1 MGWLCTSG
9 LSFAANVLY
18 MAFQNQIHP
27 KVIRQVILLL
37 VIFVLGALLY
47 RELHFMLGGFLGA
60 LALYMLLRMPMFY
73 LAYTLHWKKSLSA
86 LLLLLLSLIVIVMP
100 LTWVV
105 IVLVQALKPLLAD
118 TTKLQQGLSSIDTFL
133 HNRYDIDLLSN
144 ELMQKVPGIVAK
156 VGGNL
161 VGATLAALTNLIVMY
176 FLLYF
181 MLVKGGE
188 MERWVRSN
196 LPLKHTNT
204 IKLIKEVREVVISN
218 TIGIPVLGAIQGL
231 VAMVGYMM
239 FGVESPVMWGIIT
252 GIASVI
258 PFVGTMAAWVPLTI
272 LTFAKGD
279 SSNGYWLLFWGL
291 VVIGSSDNVFRFILQ
306 KYIADIHPII
316 TVFGVIIG
324 LNLFGFLG
332 LIFGP
337 LLISLFLMLVRIYYD
352 EYVTAHHEEE
362 ANARAK

>member
-1 MGWLCTSG
+1 ML
-9 LSFAANVLY
+9 
-18 MAFQNQIHP
+18 
-27 KVIRQVILLL
+27 LLL
-37 VIFVLGALLY
+37 VVFVLGALLY
-47 RELHFMLGGFLGA
+47 SEMHFMLGAFLGA

-73 LAYTLHWKKSLSA
+73 LVYTRHWNKAFSASL
-86 LLLLLLSLIVIVMP
+86 LILSSLAVIVMP
-100 LTWVV
+100 LAWVV
-105 IVLVQALKPLLAD
+105 SVLVDAVRPLVSD
-118 TTKLQQGLSSIDTFL
+118 TTKLQQSLASIDHFL
-133 HNRYDIDLLSN
+133 HDRYGIDLLSN
-144 ELMQKVPGIVAK
+144 EIMQKVPGTVASA
-156 VGGNL
+156 GGMVL
-161 VGATLAALTNLIVMY
+161 GATLATLTNLVIMY

-188 MERWVRSN
+188 MERWVRGN

-204 IKLIKEVREVVISN
+204 NKLIKEVREVVLSN

-231 VAMVGYMM
+231 VAMIGYMM
-239 FGVESPVMWGIIT
+239 FGIESPVMWGVIT

-279 SSNGYWLLFWGL
+279 TSNGYWLLFWGL
-291 VVIGSSDNVFRFILQ
+291 VVIGGSDNVFRFILQ

-337 LLISLFLMLVRIYYD
+337 LLISLFFMLVRIYYD
-352 EYVTAHHEEE
+352 EYVIEHGEETQ
-362 ANARAK
+362 NADTT

>member
-1 MGWLCTSG
+1 MS
-9 LSFAANVLY
+9 
-18 MAFQNQIHP
+18 FQNQINP
-27 KVIRQVILLL
+27 KVIRQVLLLL
-37 VIFVLGALLY
+37 VVFVLGALLY
-47 RELHFMLGGFLGA
+47 RELHFMLGAFLGA

-73 LAYTLHWKKSLSA
+73 LVYTRHWKKSLAA
-86 LLLLLLSLIVIVMP
+86 LLLLLLSLAVIVMP

-105 IVLVQALKPLLAD
+105 SVLVQALKPLLAD
-118 TTKLQQGLSSIDTFL
+118 TTKLQHALHSIDTFL
-133 HNRYDIDLLSN
+133 HDRYDIDLLSN
-144 ELMQKVPGIVAK
+144 ELMQKVPGIVAN
-156 VGGNL
+156 VGGSV
-161 VGATLAALTNLIVMY
+161 VGATLSALTNLIIMY

-196 LPLKHTNT
+196 LPLKHTNSN
-204 IKLIKEVREVVISN
+204 KLIKEVREVVISN

-231 VAMVGYMM
+231 VAMIGYMM
-239 FGVESPVMWGIIT
+239 FGIESPVMWGIIT

-279 SSNGYWLLFWGL
+279 TSNGYWLLFWGL
-291 VVIGSSDNVFRFILQ
+291 IVIGGSDNVFRFILQ

-337 LLISLFLMLVRIYYD
+337 LLISLFFMLVRIYYD
-352 EYVTAHHEEE
+352 EYVTEHNEEE
-362 ANARAK
+362 ANAEAG